1 MFQTTDQQCM
11 LCCLI
16 KSIKHIL
23 YQMNIVEFSYSMNVF
38 LCTKLAQPTS
48 SNAFG
53 KIPQKGRTLKRAL
66 QKNQPMESDG
76 YGHLVFDS
84 KSLVINQLFLRGIQL
99 ISVVVVQNSHGRWSC
114 HKVVNDLLACHGK
127 FVESLESM

>member
-16 KSIKHIL
+16 RSIKHIL
-23 YQMNIVEFSYSMNVF
+23 YQDEYCRVLIQYECVFMHETCSANIFQF
-38 LCTKLAQPTS
+38 LGKDPSERRDTKTS
-48 SNAFG
+48 PA
-53 KIPQKGRTLKRAL
+53 
-66 QKNQPMESDG
+66 KNQPMESDG

-99 ISVVVVQNSHGRWSC
+99 ISVVVVQNIHGRWSC
-114 HKVVNDLLACHGK
+114 QKVVNDLLACHGN
-127 FVESLESM
+127 LWNH